1 MIDLKEIKNKIIKKE
16 NFYFLAIILFLF
28 GIDRLSK
35 IEIIKNFSD
44 GSVYLNDFL
53 NLDLVWNTG
62 IGFGLLSSNSTIF
75 YNSISLLIGVI
86 ILFLLFL
93 IISANNFD
101 KFVFS
106 LITGGA
112 IGNFYDRIYFQAV
125 PDFIDLHFEN
135 LHWFTF
141 NLADIFI
148 TVGII
153 IYICKGFTEKN
164 V

>member
-16 NFYFLAIILFLF
+16 NFYFLAIILFIF

-153 IYICKGFTEKN
+153 IYICKGFT
-164 V
+164 

>member
-1 MIDLKEIKNKIIKKE
+1 LIDLKEIKNKIIKKE
-16 NFYFLAIILFLF
+16 NFYFLAIILFIF

>member
-1 MIDLKEIKNKIIKKE
+1 M
-16 NFYFLAIILFLF
+16 
-28 GIDRLSK
+28 
-35 IEIIKNFSD
+35 
-44 GSVYLNDFL
+44 
-53 NLDLVWNTG
+53 DLVWNTG